1 MASRDTTH
9 PLDNP
14 IWHALS
20 SVHACFAEGDGC
32 AKRYPTE
39 VAPLAA
45 VREQSQQAYNSLG
58 ELLGE
63 QDVAVMFLDA
73 PPRAPQG
80 WRLVHGLQMEQ
91 MVCTVPPEP
100 VQHSYEI
107 KELNSED
114 VPQMLSL
121 TALTEPGPF
130 RKRTIE
136 FGGYRG
142 IRDSELLVAMTGQ
155 RLSLT
160 GFTEVSAV
168 CTHPEYRGRGYAIAL
183 VSAVAQTI
191 FARGETPF
199 LGVRQDNTPAIKLY
213 EKLGFKIRRSLHLA
227 VVQRPS

>member
-1 MASRDTTH
+1 MASREMY

-20 SVHACFAEGDGC
+20 SVHSFFAEGDGL

-45 VREQSQQAYNSLG
+45 VREQSPQAYSSLG

-63 QDVAVMFLDA
+63 QDIAVMFLDA
-73 PPRAPQG
+73 PPRPPEG
-80 WRLVHGLQMEQ
+80 WRLVRGLLMEQ
-91 MVCTVPPEP
+91 MVCTTPPEAI
-100 VQHSYEI
+100 QHSYEM
-107 KELNSED
+107 KELDSND
-114 VPQMLSL
+114 IPQMLSL
-121 TALTEPGPF
+121 TELTEPGPF

-142 IRDSELLVAMTGQ
+142 IRDSERLVAMTGQ
-155 RLSLT
+155 RISLT

-183 VSAVAQTI
+183 VSAVSQAI

-199 LGVRQDNTPAIKLY
+199 LGVRQDNTAALRLY
-213 EKLGFKIRRSLHLA
+213 EKLGFKVRRTLHLA
-227 VVQRPS
+227 AVKRPS